1 MEVPLQ
7 FRGGG
12 VGQKEHLWCF
22 VSMTMIRRVPELV
35 LPSLVSFGDLEEEE
49 ALSLNVNFL
58 SP

>member
-1 MEVPLQ
+1 
-7 FRGGG
+7 
-12 VGQKEHLWCF
+12 
-22 VSMTMIRRVPELV
+22 MIRRVPELV